1 MPYYDDGGYDDEI
14 RHEIKS
20 GCWNSQGENR
30 DLRRQIDWLA
40 KALARYADACP
51 LEISM
56 LNDGDIAIPK
66 IKNCDGSWP
75 ADDYFDCSEYNPEKC
90 WKEAARMAV
99 EEEDDAK

>member
-1 MPYYDDGGYDDEI
+1 MPDYDEEYPYEI
-14 RHEIKS
+14 ECVEESVRVEER
-20 GCWNSQGENR
+20 ENFR
-30 DLRRQIDWLA
+30 KQIDWLA

-56 LNDGDIAIPK
+56 LNDGDIEIPK
-66 IKNCDGSWP
+66 IENCDGSWP

-99 EEEDDAK
+99 EEEENV

>member
-1 MPYYDDGGYDDEI
+1 MPYYDDEGYDDETCN
-14 RHEIKS
+14 EIQS
-20 GCWNSQGENR
+20 GCWNLQEENR
-30 DLRRQIDWLA
+30 ELRRQIDWLA

-90 WKEAARMAV
+90 WKEAARRAV
-99 EEEDDAK
+99 EEDADAE

>member
-1 MPYYDDGGYDDEI
+1 MPDYDDEYL
-14 RHEIKS
+14 HEIECVEES
-20 GCWNSQGENR
+20 VRAEEREN
-30 DLRRQIDWLA
+30 LRRQIDWLA

-75 ADDYFDCSEYNPEKC
+75 ADDYFDCSEYDPEKC
-90 WKEAARMAV
+90 WKEAARKAV
-99 EEEDDAK
+99 EEEDD

>member
-1 MPYYDDGGYDDEI
+1 MPDYDDGYL
-14 RHEIKS
+14 HEIECVEES
-20 GCWNSQGENR
+20 VRAEERENFR
-30 DLRRQIDWLA
+30 KQIDWLA

-66 IKNCDGSWP
+66 IRNCDGSWP